1 MPQQGRQQRQLG
13 LVAAAAHFAPNRSQ
27 AQTMLV
33 CCTAQRLISS
43 AANQMV
49 MVWSMVTWA
58 CVQTVQPEVYEAGPI
73 RCIISLAVG
82 GSTLVADGEGVVNG
96 YVGVRADSA
105 A

>member
-13 LVAAAAHFAPNRSQ
+13 LVVAAAHFASNRSQ

-43 AANQMV
+43 AADQMV
-49 MVWSMVTWA
+49 RVWSMVTWT
-58 CVQTVQPEVYEAGPI
+58 CVQTVQPEVYEAVPI

-82 GSTLVADGEGVVNG
+82 GSTLVGGSD
-96 YVGVRADSA
+96 R
-105 A
+105 